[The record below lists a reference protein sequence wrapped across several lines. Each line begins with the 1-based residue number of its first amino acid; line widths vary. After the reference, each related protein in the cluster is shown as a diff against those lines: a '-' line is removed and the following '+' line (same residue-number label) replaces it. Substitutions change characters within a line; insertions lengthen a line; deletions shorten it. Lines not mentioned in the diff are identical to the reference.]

1 MPLYFPYYMDFGDIG
16 WVLSIIAAIFAFA
29 ASAGVNS
36 TFKKYSQVASRQ
48 GLTGAESARRVLATN
63 GVSGVTIERVSG
75 DLTDHFDPKT
85 NTIRLSESVYDA
97 NTVAAVGVAAHEA
110 GHAVQ
115 YAVGYAPIKIRAA
128 IIPITNIGSNLAV
141 PLVLIGLLL
150 SAPTLAYIG
159 IFAFSISTICQ
170 LVTLPVEFNASS
182 RAIETMENVGM
193 SETELSGSKKVLRA
207 AAMTYVAALAVSL
220 TNLLRLFL
228 LVNRRNN
235 RR

>member
-1 MPLYFPYYMDFGDIG
+1 MPFYFPYYMDVGLIF
-16 WVLSIIAAIFAFA
+16 VLIAAIFAMI
-29 ASAGVNS
+29 ASASVNS
-36 TFKKYSQVASRQ
+36 TFKKYSQVASRA
-48 GLTGAESARRVLATN
+48 GLTGAESARRVLAAN
-63 GVSGVTIERVSG
+63 GVTGVTIERVSG
-75 DLTDHFDPKT
+75 NLTDHFDPKT

-115 YAVGYAPIKIRAA
+115 YAVGYAPIKLRAA
-128 IIPITNIGSNLAV
+128 IIPITNIGSNLAL

-159 IFAFSISTICQ
+159 IGAFSLSTIFQ
-170 LVTLPVEFNASS
+170 LITLPVEFNASS
-182 RAIETMENVGM
+182 RAIETMENAGM
-193 SETELSGSKKVLRA
+193 GETEINGSKKVLRA

-220 TNLLRLFL
+220 ANLLRLFL